1 MHRSAKVL
9 SLPKSLTCFLAQQVQ
24 GFNQSIKHEVFSMNG
39 IYLSIL
45 MQIFASEAIDVFTT
59 AKEGG
64 TLNVSQ
70 QIDRM
75 KPADDNLV
83 GCITPAAQIWF
94 LGKNRLM
101 TGQVLFQFV

>member
-1 MHRSAKVL
+1 MQGI
-9 SLPKSLTCFLAQQVQ
+9 CFVNPHGNLC
-24 GFNQSIKHEVFSMNG
+24 
-39 IYLSIL
+39 
-45 MQIFASEAIDVFTT
+45 SEAIDVFTT

-101 TGQVLFQFV
+101 TGQGLFQFAISKTSVIVANIFQMLASKIQICCRL